1 MHQHK
6 RKLFD
11 DQNVCEIT
19 VSTERYDE
27 TTDQALD
34 DTVVKFYTMEYQ
46 YSNTQEGDYDF
57 NRDDKPI
64 QSSIS
69 NLTRYFDKKVLKIA
83 VNEQNKRSKIS
94 MAAHF

>member
-11 DQNVCEIT
+11 DQTVCEIT

-46 YSNTQEGDYDF
+46 YSNTQEGDYEF
-57 NRDDKPI
+57 NRDDDPI
-64 QSSIS
+64 QDSIDDI
-69 NLTRYFDKKVLKIA
+69 NAYFDEKFLKIS
-83 VNEQNKRSKIS
+83 VNE
-94 MAAHF
+94 